1 MREQRFPSFYR
12 YRWIELLNSKQLQQL
27 IMKKIAIVFFIFISL
42 GAKSQVGFEQYYAEK
57 QLLTILQ
64 QAKTNW
70 DQLEAYGMLAMHY
83 QHTNKDSLAKVYLSK
98 VKEIA
103 ADGKDVKLKAR
114 SLWWDDYYEPDTIK
128 AQRYIDWATSNN
140 LIEDRIVGYVVLAS
154 INIHINL
161 AVAEQNI
168 LTAKTLWEGWKKDSA
183 SKDSLKIEVFKQL
196 AHVYIHKKDGVK
208 TVSYLLPLQDY
219 ASQDRNLSIKESA
232 LIGLAGMYN
241 EWRGQDKKVI
251 EWSGKLYEFYKKL
264 KKTNKTL
271 FTLYVLSSQYATIGD
286 TVKARYYAA
295 ETEKLRD
302 SIGVYGN
309 SMEWFYDSKYYTG
322 LISLE
327 EYVRL
332 IENNFNNHYFLSPLK
347 KASIKLGL
355 FRNEEKFDSV
365 KHYLDLYKK
374 LAGDSAARKDM
385 NYKSSLLMY
394 YMKVKQY
401 SLAIP
406 LLAEA
411 RKDPDIRENL
421 SSTMEVCK
429 IQAEAYAGLN
439 DYKKA
444 YTFLDQAYKL
454 KDSLEKLSGK
464 EEVSLMEMQKQ
475 QELQTAAFND
485 EKKLQEAD
493 QAKTKF
499 KNRVRLYGLLGGLVI
514 LIAVAGLLW
523 RNSWQKQKANQ
534 VLQATLA
541 NLKATQ
547 AQLVQSEKMASL
559 GELTAGIAHE
569 IQNPLNFVNNF
580 SEVNSELIA
589 EMKDELVKGNIEE
602 AKTIANDI
610 DENEQ
615 KIIFHGK
622 RADGIVKGMLQHSR
636 SSSGQKELTDI
647 NALCDEYLRLAYH
660 GLRAKDKSF
669 NASMKTDFDESIGNI
684 NIIPQD
690 IGRVVLNLINN
701 AFYAVDEKKK
711 KEPNYEPIV
720 SVATRSVKP
729 PLGGLG
735 AKVEIKVSDNGNGIP
750 QKVLDKIFQPFF
762 TTKPTGQGTG
772 LGLSLSYDIVKA
784 HGGELKV
791 ETKEG
796 EGSEFIIILN
806 SITL

>member
-1 MREQRFPSFYR
+1 
-12 YRWIELLNSKQLQQL
+12 
-27 IMKKIAIVFFIFISL
+27 MKKIVILFFIFISL
-42 GAKSQVGFEQYYAEK
+42 YAKSQVGFEQYYAEK
-57 QLLTILQ
+57 QLLGILQ

-70 DQLEAYGMLAMHY
+70 DRLQATGMLAVHY
-83 QHTNKDSLAKVYLSK
+83 KETNKDSLAKVYLAK
-98 VKEIA
+98 TKAMA
-103 ADGKDVKLKAR
+103 ADGKDVKLKAS
-114 SLWWDDYYEPDTIK
+114 SLWWDNYYESDTVK

-140 LIEDRIVGYVVLAS
+140 LIEDKIAGYVELAS

-183 SKDSLKIEVFKQL
+183 SKDSLKLQVFKQL

-219 ASQDRNLSIKESA
+219 ANQDRNQSIKESA
-232 LIGLAGMYN
+232 LNGLAGMYN

-251 EWSGKLYEFYKKL
+251 EWSVKLYEFYKKL
-264 KKTNKTL
+264 KNPNKTL
-271 FTLYVLSSQYATIGD
+271 FSLYVLTSQYATIVD
-286 TVKARYYAA
+286 TVKTLYYAA

-309 SMEWFYDSKYYTG
+309 SMEWFYSVKYYMG
-322 LISLE
+322 LIKLE
-327 EYVRL
+327 EYTRL
-332 IENNFNNHYFLSPLK
+332 VENNFNNHYFLSPLQ
-347 KASIKLGL
+347 KARIKLNL
-355 FRNEEKFDSV
+355 FGNTEKLDSV
-365 KHYLDLYKK
+365 KHYLNLYKTLDRDTGAIK
-374 LAGDSAARKDM
+374 YDS
-385 NYKSSLLMY
+385 YKYYQLMY
-394 YMKVKQY
+394 YLKKKQY
-401 SLAIP
+401 DLAIP
-406 LLAEA
+406 LLAA
-411 RKDPDIRENL
+411 MRKEPEISENL
-421 SSTMEVCK
+421 STTME
-429 IQAEAYAGLN
+429 ISRSQAEAYAGLH
-439 DYKKA
+439 DYKNA
-444 YTFLDQAYKL
+444 YTFLAEAYQL

-475 QELQTAAFND
+475 QELQMAAYNE
-485 EKKLQEAD
+485 EKKLQEAE

-499 KNRVRLYGLLGGLVI
+499 KNRVRLYGLVGGLVI

-523 RNSWQKQKANQ
+523 RHSRQKQKANL
-534 VLQATLA
+534 VLETTLTD
-541 NLKATQ
+541 LKATQ
-547 AQLVQSEKMASL
+547 TQLIQSEKMASL

-589 EMKDELVKGNIEE
+589 EMKDELAKGNIEE
-602 AKTIANDI
+602 AKTIADDI

-636 SSSGQKELTDI
+636 SSNGVKEPINI
-647 NALCDEYLRLAYH
+647 NALADEYLRLAYH

-669 NASMKTDFDESIGNI
+669 NATMKTDFDESIGNI
-684 NIIPQD
+684 NIISQD
-690 IGRVVLNLINN
+690 MGRVILNLITN
-701 AFYAVDEKKK
+701 AFYVVDEKKK
-711 KEPNYEPIV
+711 SGITGYEPTV
-720 SVATRSVKP
+720 SVSTKKSND
-729 PLGGLG
+729 
-735 AKVEIKVSDNGNGIP
+735 KVEIRVKDNGNGVP

-762 TTKPTGQGTG
+762 TTKPAGQGTG

-796 EGSEFIIILN
+796 QGSEFIIVL
-806 SITL
+806 